1 MNSMLVLNPLPYSKK
16 ALQPFISEETMDYH
30 YGKHHAGYVKKANQ
44 LYAEYQS
51 LLGLGKRVEANNI
64 VPSYW
69 FNYYGNYYHN
79 LFWNSMS
86 PNKSGM
92 LGQFSFRAIS
102 ASYKNVKAFLEEI
115 VSAGKSVE
123 GSGWVLV
130 TFDNNRLEILTVPNH
145 INIDRKIL
153 MVVDVWEHAYY
164 IDYRNEREKWLRN
177 FCNIINWENV
187 EKKIIDCF
195 V

>member
-1 MNSMLVLNPLPYSKK
+1 
-16 ALQPFISEETMDYH
+16 
-30 YGKHHAGYVKKANQ
+30 
-44 LYAEYQS
+44 
-51 LLGLGKRVEANNI
+51 
-64 VPSYW
+64 
-69 FNYYGNYYHN
+69 
-79 LFWNSMS
+79 MS